1 MKKLLCIINANTVKS
16 RDPRTSWSFHCCS
29 IKKATILS
37 TFSYIKMLW
46 HFSRPNRTVKSDW
59 SGPLIFCK
67 EQFFKLPQYTA
78 HRLTCLD
85 LVCDNCGKDFRSEV
99 DKTNV
104 KGHHVVFQR
113 AKRKWLECHAQN
125 AVCLR
130 SYSAVLGLLFIRNFL
145 GAIVYRYHIV
155 PPSWLVAFHHMLNH
169 WISPTLGY
177 NRTCYYKCR
186 KM

>member
-1 MKKLLCIINANTVKS
+1 
-16 RDPRTSWSFHCCS
+16 
-29 IKKATILS
+29 
-37 TFSYIKMLW
+37 MLW

-113 AKRKWLECHAQN
+113 AKRKWLEYHPQN
-125 AVCLR
+125 AVRLR
-130 SYSAVLGLLFIRNFL
+130 SYSAVLGLLFFRNFL
-145 GAIVYRYHIV
+145 GAIVRLNSGIRTQHNFSVWAIFLFQKLATDSV
-155 PPSWLVAFHHMLNH
+155 NCADSGDIKLLVWFPGNSILKFSIIFENA
-169 WISPTLGY
+169 WVAP
-177 NRTCYYKCR
+177 KCVGVTF
-186 KM
+186 